1 MKKPFNLKK
10 FSKYLLSLVGYVLL
24 VAADE
29 FFAPFAIPLLIAN
42 IYIGLSPL
50 LSCALFVAAYLLSLS
65 ISVTAV
71 AAMSGAVAA
80 IFFLI
85 TNKIGKKPNFSL
97 ALITAVALA
106 PYVLVRDCH
115 NLTVRLILAG
125 VCVPLVFVFV
135 SAAKVFLVKGLKY
148 RLSTDEIVSAAALF
162 SVASYG
168 AINLFSAPV
177 YECFAV
183 AAILVS
189 GMIMRRSCCSVT
201 AIISALP
208 LFFNTENPAFFAPL
222 ALYSLVTTCF
232 SPRSKLAAAIGVLAI
247 KVALWNF
254 TDVYDGWSFY
264 SQLFILAPVCVYLF
278 IPSRAF
284 KKLREKLAVYKDNNL
299 GKYALN
305 RNRLDLAGKL
315 FEISSVFDEM
325 SVSVK
330 KLSDKTDV
338 KEKAEND
345 LAHLPPS
352 M

>member
-1 MKKPFNLKK
+1 M
-10 FSKYLLSLVGYVLL
+10 
-24 VAADE
+24 
-29 FFAPFAIPLLIAN
+29 
-42 IYIGLSPL
+42 
-50 LSCALFVAAYLLSLS
+50 
-65 ISVTAV
+65 
-71 AAMSGAVAA
+71 
-80 IFFLI
+80 
-85 TNKIGKKPNFSL
+85 
-97 ALITAVALA
+97 
-106 PYVLVRDCH
+106 
-115 NLTVRLILAG
+115 
-125 VCVPLVFVFV
+125 
-135 SAAKVFLVKGLKY
+135 
-148 RLSTDEIVSAAALF
+148 
-162 SVASYG
+162 
-168 AINLFSAPV
+168 
-177 YECFAV
+177 
-183 AAILVS
+183 
-189 GMIMRRSCCSVT
+189 T

-330 KLSDKTDV
+330 NSPTKRTLRKKPRTILRKNCS
-338 KEKAEND
+338 
-345 LAHLPPS
+345 
-352 M
+352 